1 MRHIREKNNMP
12 KTPTLMEMLKA
23 GVHFGHKKS
32 KRYPKMEP
40 YIYTT
45 RAGINVIDLN
55 KTVEKLEEAGSAV
68 KKLGSEGKVVLFVGT
83 KKQAQKSVKKYALE
97 CGMPYVLNR
106 WIGGTFTNFSVF
118 KKNIKKYLDLKEKMG
133 KGDLDKYTKKE
144 RLMFKKEIERLDDI
158 VGGLITL
165 DKLPDAIFVVDT
177 KKDKIAIK
185 EANRMKIPV
194 IAMCDTNSNPVD
206 IKWVIPANDDAVK
219 SIELMTEFISEAVKE
234 GREEKQTEK
243 K

>member
-1 MRHIREKNNMP
+1 MRFIREKNNM
-12 KTPTLMEMLKA
+12 KTPTLIEMLKA

-55 KTVEKLEEAGSAV
+55 KTVEKLEDAAKAV
-68 KKLGSEGKVVLFVGT
+68 RKLSSEGKVVLFVGT
-83 KKQAQKSVKKYALE
+83 KKQAQKSLKKYALE
-97 CGMPYVLNR
+97 CEMPYVLNR

-158 VGGLITL
+158 VGGLVTL

-206 IKWVIPANDDAVK
+206 VKWVIPANDDAVK
-219 SIELMTEFISEAVKE
+219 SIELITEFISEAVKE
-234 GREEKQTEK
+234 GRAEKQAEK